1 MAGHGKLKTIPA
13 DPGLRSSGV
22 RGFLL
27 QFSQEDFPITQWGR
41 GRGLSLSPFATNL
54 PFSLI
59 WWHVYRKRNM
69 IGASL
74 SSIYFIAPCNA

>member
-41 GRGLSLSPFATNL
+41 GRGLSSEPFCYE
-54 PFSLI
+54 SYI
-59 WWHVYRKRNM
+59 
-69 IGASL
+69 
-74 SSIYFIAPCNA
+74 